1 MYSNLESYLDK
12 LSHDVANLSFK
23 DIIAR
28 KWNLRV
34 SSWESLASRHKNKVL
49 RHWIETLTS
58 EDQLTARMFDGD
70 GWEIG
75 VNKDFDPVN
84 YQYKVGACQGIS
96 IEGNIILVKNRFVD
110 DYTQKAY
117 LRKYAR
123 LLKETYSLNAL
134 RTYVRDH
141 QCESIANE
149 LRNECK
155 RWKFEQENIEKRQSI
170 SYLDKARKLPLNP
183 DSFKYDRALGIEIE
197 CYGKELGTKLPVWCR
212 EKGDGSLNAGG
223 IEFVALVKRSELE
236 HRLYKLCDLIK
247 GYKVDKACGL
257 HVHLDFRGKTISE
270 IKVIA
275 RKLNAWLYA
284 LREFVPAS
292 RRGNQYCDF
301 GISIRDR
308 YKAVNVCAFNKHST
322 IEIRLHS
329 GTTDYTK
336 IISWIRLL
344 ELLLVI
350 KTTPR
355 GKEGVQALLD
365 LPLCEYERA
374 YWLKRHQVL
383 NPALYANATPTTEV
397 E

>member
-1 MYSNLESYLDK
+1 
-12 LSHDVANLSFK
+12 
-23 DIIAR
+23 
-28 KWNLRV
+28 
-34 SSWESLASRHKNKVL
+34 
-49 RHWIETLTS
+49 
-58 EDQLTARMFDGD
+58 
-70 GWEIG
+70 
-75 VNKDFDPVN
+75 
-84 YQYKVGACQGIS
+84 
-96 IEGNIILVKNRFVD
+96 
-110 DYTQKAY
+110 
-117 LRKYAR
+117 
-123 LLKETYSLNAL
+123 
-134 RTYVRDH
+134 
-141 QCESIANE
+141 
-149 LRNECK
+149 
-155 RWKFEQENIEKRQSI
+155 
-170 SYLDKARKLPLNP
+170 
-183 DSFKYDRALGIEIE
+183 
-197 CYGKELGTKLPVWCR
+197 
-212 EKGDGSLNAGG
+212 
-223 IEFVALVKRSELE
+223 
-236 HRLYKLCDLIK
+236 
-247 GYKVDKACGL
+247 
-257 HVHLDFRGKTISE
+257 
-270 IKVIA
+270 
-275 RKLNAWLYA
+275 

-383 NPALYANATPTTEV
+383 NPALYANAVPSTEV